1 MEVSEAPFYYVWG
14 IDHVAYGPVE
24 LPTLVNWIRDER
36 VEKDTWIYDQR
47 ARSWLQALELTELK
61 AVFSR
66 RAPLASSSAG
76 ASAVIKPGSLR
87 RIKVLADLT
96 DEQLLSFARYL
107 DIVHLP
113 QYATVVKAGEE
124 GDSMFMLL
132 EGELRVRILVQGKE
146 SILATLEPG
155 ESFGELT
162 LLDEGKR
169 SADVV
174 ANVESTALK
183 ISRAGL
189 KKLFSEAPAL
199 AAPFLHALGRATAA
213 RLRTTNRRFEDSL
226 RLSRSVQGPS
236 D

>member
-1 MEVSEAPFYYVWG
+1 MNASDTPLYYVWG

-24 LPTLVNWIRDER
+24 LPTLVNWVREER

-47 ARSWLQALELTELK
+47 GRSWLQAVELTELK
-61 AVFSR
+61 AVFGR
-66 RAPLASSSAG
+66 RAALANTITA
-76 ASAVIKPGSLR
+76 ASASLKPGELR
-87 RIKVLADLT
+87 RIKVLAELA

-107 DIVHLP
+107 EVVHLP

-132 EGELRVRILVQGKE
+132 EGELRVRIMVQGKE

-174 ANVESTALK
+174 ANVESTVLR
-183 ISRAGL
+183 ISKEGL
-189 KKLFSEAPAL
+189 KKLFREAPAL

-213 RLRTTNRRFEDSL
+213 RLRATNRRFEDSL
-226 RLSRSVQGPS
+226 RLSRSIPENIA
-236 D
+236 